1 MTEDTSTAPAGPALH
16 AGVPAAGGARPDRA
30 GVAGRYLSWIPTW
43 GLIATKHLEL
53 RKRRGLMVV
62 AVLLTV
68 GLPVL
73 VLGLRLIFH
82 AADPKS
88 YGPAGSPGIFQDLF
102 SPMDSFGFII
112 AATLGAAAGTTDL
125 TDGMFRHLVITGRSR
140 IALYLARIPAGL
152 SIIISLVAVGFTMLC
167 LVTSYAGTPQPA
179 AVNVNGINVPVQLSE
194 AQLKSW
200 LLQHPG
206 QYDQA
211 FINGPP
217 GSVGPPGSGSL
228 PSGPAQIRQ
237 SIDRNITTAYGDYIS
252 SENGQ
257 LNPAVNEMVK
267 IGLWLALDVGL
278 GFLVGLGLGA
288 LTGQRTL
295 STVLM
300 IVLEI
305 IITPILGRT
314 QIPYFINGQRLVVG
328 VAMAQLRPAG
338 LASGT
343 GGGGGPG
350 HVLFG
355 GRGALGIPPMPT
367 WAMITVIVGW
377 IVGWSV
383 IGAWRMAT
391 RDA

>member
-16 AGVPAAGGARPDRA
+16 ARVPTAGGARPDRA

-62 AVLLTV
+62 AVLLVV
-68 GLPVL
+68 GLPLL

-125 TDGMFRHLVITGRSR
+125 TDGMFRPLVITGRSR

-152 SIIISLVAVGFTMLC
+152 SIILPLVAVAFTMLC

-179 AVNVNGINVPVQLSE
+179 SVNVNGINVPVQLSE

-206 QYDQA
+206 DYDQA

-217 GSVGPPGSGSL
+217 GSVGPPGSE
-228 PSGPAQIRQ
+228 PSGAAQIRR
-237 SIDRNITTAYGDYIS
+237 SVDRNITTAYGDYIS

-278 GFLVGLGLGA
+278 GFLVGLGLGS
-288 LTGQRTL
+288 LIGQRTV

-305 IITPILGRT
+305 IVTPILART

-328 VAMAQLRPAG
+328 LAMAQLRPAG
-338 LASGT
+338 LAAGT

>member
-1 MTEDTSTAPAGPALH
+1 
-16 AGVPAAGGARPDRA
+16 
-30 GVAGRYLSWIPTW
+30 
-43 GLIATKHLEL
+43 
-53 RKRRGLMVV
+53 MVV

-73 VLGLRLIFH
+73 VLGIRLIYH
-82 AADPKS
+82 LADPKGS
-88 YGPAGSPGIFQDLF
+88 GPAGNPGIFQDLMN
-102 SPMDSFGFII
+102 PMDSFGFII

-125 TDGMFRHLVITGRSR
+125 SDGMFRHLVITGRSR

-152 SIIISLVAVGFTMLC
+152 SIILPLVAVAFTMLC

-179 AVNVNGINVPVQLSE
+179 AVNVNGVNVPAQLSE
-194 AQLKSW
+194 AQLKIW

-206 QYDQA
+206 DYENA
-211 FINGPP
+211 FVNGPP
-217 GSVGPPGSGSL
+217 GSAGPAGSGPPSGA
-228 PSGPAQIRQ
+228 AQVRQ
-237 SIDRNITTAYGDYIS
+237 SIDRTITTAYADYIA

-267 IGLWLALDVGL
+267 IGLWLALDIGL

-288 LTGQRTL
+288 LTGQRTV

-300 IVLEI
+300 IVLTI
-305 IITPILGRT
+305 IVTPILART

-328 VAMAQLRPAG
+328 IAMAQLRPAG

-355 GRGALGIPPMPT
+355 GRGSLEIPPMPT

-377 IVGWSV
+377 IIGWSV
-383 IGAWRMAT
+383 IGAWRLAT

>member
-1 MTEDTSTAPAGPALH
+1 
-16 AGVPAAGGARPDRA
+16 
-30 GVAGRYLSWIPTW
+30 
-43 GLIATKHLEL
+43 
-53 RKRRGLMVV
+53 MVV

-73 VLGLRLIFH
+73 VLGIRLIYH
-82 AADPKS
+82 AVDPKGS
-88 YGPAGSPGIFQDLF
+88 GPAGNPGIFQDLF

-112 AATLGAAAGTTDL
+112 AATLGAAVGTTDL

-152 SIIISLVAVGFTMLC
+152 SIIIPLVAVAFTMLC
-167 LVTSYAGTPQPA
+167 LVTSYAGTPQPTS
-179 AVNVNGINVPVQLSE
+179 VNVNGINIPVQLSE

-200 LLQHPG
+200 ALNHQG
-206 QYDQA
+206 QYVQA
-211 FINGPP
+211 YVNGP
-217 GSVGPPGSGSL
+217 GPFAQSGSA
-228 PSGPAQIRQ
+228 PANVPAPGTAQFRRL
-237 SIDRNITTAYGDYIS
+237 IDSNIAGSYSDYTS
-252 SENGQ
+252 SEDGQ

-288 LTGQRTL
+288 LTGQRTV

-300 IVLEI
+300 IVLAI
-305 IITPILGRT
+305 IITPILLRT
-314 QIPYFINGQRLVVG
+314 WIPYFINGQRLVVG

-338 LASGT
+338 LAAGN

-355 GRGALGIPPMPT
+355 GRGSLGIPPMPT

-377 IVGWSV
+377 IAGWSV

>member
-1 MTEDTSTAPAGPALH
+1 MTENTSTASAGPALH

-30 GVAGRYLSWIPTW
+30 AAGGRYLSWIPAW
-43 GLIATKHLEL
+43 GLITTKHLEL

-62 AVLLTV
+62 AALLTV

-73 VLGLRLIFH
+73 VLGIRLIYH
-82 AADPKS
+82 LADSKGS
-88 YGPAGSPGIFQDLF
+88 GPAGNPGIFQDLM

-112 AATLGAAAGTTDL
+112 AATIAAAGTTDL
-125 TDGMFRHLVITGRSR
+125 SDGMFRHLVITGRSR

-152 SIIISLVAVGFTMLC
+152 SIILPLVAVAFTIVC
-167 LVTSYAGTPQPA
+167 LVTSYAGTPQPSS
-179 AVNVNGINVPVQLSE
+179 VNVNGVNVPAHLSE
-194 AQLKSW
+194 AQLKNW

-206 QYDQA
+206 AWNQA
-211 FINGPP
+211 FVNGPP
-217 GSVGPPGSGSL
+217 GSLNPPGSGSQ
-228 PSGPAQIRQ
+228 PSGPAGIKQ
-237 SIDRNITTAYGDYIS
+237 SVDRNITTAYADYID
-252 SENGQ
+252 SEVGQ
-257 LNPAVNEMVK
+257 FNPPVNEMVK

-278 GFLVGLGLGA
+278 GFLVGLGLGS

-305 IITPILGRT
+305 IITPILARAT
-314 QIPYFINGQRLVVG
+314 IPYFINGQRLIVG
-328 VAMAQLRPAG
+328 VAMAQLRPEG

-355 GRGALGIPPMPT
+355 GGGALGIAPMPT

-377 IVGWSV
+377 VVGWSV